1 MYKQVVH
8 TYSYDGSG
16 GPYNFPADW
25 LPTNVAGYD
34 TVAITIESTNGWDGS
49 VSFWAG
55 AGTDESSP
63 ALWALNSASNAS
75 LVTQVTNVVGA
86 TPSAFYG
93 NYRGSIAGLSEF
105 GFYFADATTFES
117 AVGTIK
123 VSLGFYSS
131 AK

>member
-16 GPYNFPADW
+16 GAYNFPADW

-34 TVAITIESTNGWDGS
+34 TVAITVFSENGWDGS
-49 VSFWAG
+49 VSFWGG
-55 AGTDESSP
+55 AGVTEDSP
-63 ALWALNSASNAS
+63 ALWALNDASNAS

-86 TPSAFYG
+86 TPTQFAR

-105 GFYFADATTFES
+105 GFYFADSTTFES
-117 AVGTIK
+117 AIGTIT